1 MLKRMLSRKVLISTA
16 ALFALLLL
24 YLIPKDVNDSLQN
37 KIPQEL
43 EYVNKEVST
52 ATIYLLNKNGLL
64 GKTSVVISNAAT
76 KKVEQKAK
84 ELIEVLIKE
93 GNGEDKIPNGFQS
106 FLPSE
111 TKILSIKYSDG
122 VIKLNLSKEV
132 LDIAQ
137 ELEEKMIE
145 TIVYTL
151 TSLEEIKDIIL
162 YVEGDVLDK
171 LPKSKINLPSTLN
184 RKFGINKEYDLNSYK
199 DVNQATIYYVSKH
212 NDHFYYVPVTKYVN
226 DNREKIRI
234 IIDELSS
241 THLYNSNLMS
251 FLNSNAKLLA
261 FEQADDILQ
270 LEFNSYI
277 FDNEIE
283 KTILEEVIYTICL
296 SVGDN
301 YDVKEVVFEVNDEEI
316 YKTVLKTI
324 E

>member
-16 ALFALLLL
+16 ALFALFLI
-24 YLIPKDVNDSLQN
+24 YLIPKDTNYSLQN

-43 EYVNKEVST
+43 EYVNKEVAT
-52 ATIYLLNKNGLL
+52 ATIYLLDKSGLL

-84 ELIEVLIKE
+84 ELVEVLIK
-93 GNGEDKIPNGFQS
+93 GGIGEDKIPNGFQP

-111 TKILSIKYSDG
+111 TKILSLKYDNG
-122 VIKLNLSKEV
+122 VIKLNFSKEV
-132 LDIAQ
+132 LEISQ
-137 ELEEKMIE
+137 ELEEKMVEAI
-145 TIVYTL
+145 TYTL
-151 TSLEEIKDIIL
+151 TSIEEVKDIVL
-162 YVEGDVLDK
+162 YVEGDVLDQ
-171 LPKSKINLPSTLN
+171 LPKSKINLPSTIN

-199 DVNQATIYYVSKH
+199 NINQVTIYYISKH
-212 NDHFYYVPVTKYVN
+212 NDNYYYVPVTKYLN

-241 THLYNSNLMS
+241 NHIYNSNLMS
-251 FLNSNAKLLA
+251 FLNNNAKLLA
-261 FEQADDILQ
+261 FEQADDVLQ
-270 LEFNSYI
+270 LKFNSYI
-277 FDNEIE
+277 FNDELE

-296 SVGDN
+296 SIGDN
-301 YDVKEVVFEVNDEEI
+301 YDVKEVIFEVNDEEI